1 MKKFWELS
9 KKPIIVGLIASIL
22 YICDALIAGLF
33 VKGGTFMWVAFVFW
47 TIFFGATLK
56 DRIKALIGTIIGFFA
71 GVLMMLITSSFTLN
85 ISSISISCLLGVLL
99 INTLVMY
106 FEKTEKVWLNSISGI
121 FAGIF
126 LTFSGLGVSLNP
138 LASFKEGALMLS
150 IILVYAVLGLLCGF
164 FTLLLTKTKK
174 QENPVDKKM
183 DKTNEK

>member
-1 MKKFWELS
+1 MNNILICEPSPEGIFSAVYDTYERKLNPNITKIVLGELDNYE
-9 KKPIIVGLIASIL
+9 LFAE
-22 YICDALIAGLF
+22 YISVETD
-33 VKGGTFMWVAFVFW
+33 
-47 TIFFGATLK
+47 
-56 DRIKALIGTIIGFFA
+56 
-71 GVLMMLITSSFTLN
+71 
-85 ISSISISCLLGVLL
+85 
-99 INTLVMY
+99 
-106 FEKTEKVWLNSISGI
+106 FEKAEKVWLNSISGI

-174 QENPVDKKM
+174 QENPVDKMM